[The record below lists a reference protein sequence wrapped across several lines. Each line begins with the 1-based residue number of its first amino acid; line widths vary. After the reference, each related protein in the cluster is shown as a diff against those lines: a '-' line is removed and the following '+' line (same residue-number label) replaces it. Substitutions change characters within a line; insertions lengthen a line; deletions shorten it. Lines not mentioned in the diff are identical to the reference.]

1 MNILLVLGRI
11 LFVLVFILSGAQKL
25 MNVQGAADQIAGKVV
40 LPEPVMAYTPQLEIA
55 TGMTTPYMLAILVIA
70 IEIGAALMI
79 AANIG
84 TRAGAVLLILFT
96 VAATYYFHPF
106 WTMEGP
112 ERDTHIVQALKN
124 LSLIGGLLV
133 IFAIGSWRPGYDRY
147 RDAASAYDRSE

>member
-25 MNVQGAADQIAGKVV
+25 MDIAGTANAIGSKVV
-40 LPEPVMAYTPQLEIA
+40 LPDAVTAYTPQLEA
-55 TGMTTPYMLAILVIA
+55 TTGMTTPTMLAIVVAI

-84 TRAGAVLLILFT
+84 ARTGAVLLILFT
-96 VAATYYFHPF
+96 IAATWYFHPF
-106 WTMEGP
+106 WTMTGK
-112 ERDTHIVQALKN
+112 DYSDNMIQALKN

-133 IFAIGSWRPGYDRY
+133 IFVIGSWRPGYDRY
-147 RDAASAYDRSE
+147 PDAAAQRV